1 MKASEF
7 IEYIEEND
15 LPKGSLGFD
24 EVEDFTKVTVDSEL
38 FANCYLKSF
47 NQLYKDFSECDNK
60 DLKIMLSDNAKYHK
74 QFLYYV
80 TKLNAKLELGKTNAR
95 ISLLSYFNNNF
106 QELNKFFDFIL
117 DVYEVDVV

>member
-47 NQLYKDFSECDNK
+47 NQLYKDFSDCENE
-60 DLKIMLSDNAKYHK
+60 DLKKMLLDNEKHHK

-80 TKLNAKLELGKTNAR
+80 TKINGSLELGKTNAR
-95 ISLLSYFNNNF
+95 QSLLFYFNNNF
-106 QELNKFFDFIL
+106 KELNSFFDFIL
-117 DVYEVDVV
+117 DVYEVDE